1 MKKKELEKV
10 NENEKGFLTVPNPL
24 DSLFRN
30 TRFEKMFDITLP
42 DFTKNFGN
50 LQLPKTNL
58 VEKED
63 HYELTMEMPGFKK
76 NEIDVVVDDDKLII
90 QAQHTE
96 TKDEDGEKVLH
107 ERSSSSVKRM
117 FTFPGITKEDVD
129 AKLKDGILELTI
141 AKKEVEVKALEKV
154 EIK

>member
-1 MKKKELEKV
+1 MMKKKELEDVTK
-10 NENEKGFLTVPNPL
+10 NEKGFLTVSNPL
-24 DSLFRN
+24 DLLSRKTKFDN
-30 TRFEKMFDITLP
+30 VFDIILP
-42 DFTKNFGN
+42 DFTKM
-50 LQLPKTNL
+50 QLPKTNL

-76 NEIDVVVDDDKLII
+76 NEIDVVVDGDKLII

-117 FTFPGITKEDVD
+117 FTFPGITKEDID
-129 AKLKDGILELTI
+129 AKLKDGILELNI
-141 AKKEVEVKALEKV
+141 AKKEVEVKALDRV

>member
-1 MKKKELEKV
+1 MKKKELEDVTK
-10 NENEKGFLTVPNPL
+10 NEKGFLTVSNPL
-24 DSLFRN
+24 DLLSRKTKFDN
-30 TRFEKMFDITLP
+30 VFDIILP
-42 DFTKNFGN
+42 DFTKM
-50 LQLPKTNL
+50 QLPKTNL

-76 NEIDVVVDDDKLII
+76 NEIDVVVDGDKLII

-117 FTFPGITKEDVD
+117 FTFPGITKEDID
-129 AKLKDGILELTI
+129 AKLKDGILELNIT
-141 AKKEVEVKALEKV
+141 KKEVEVKALDRV

>member
-1 MKKKELEKV
+1 MMKKKELEDVTK
-10 NENEKGFLTVPNPL
+10 NEKGFLTVSNPL
-24 DSLFRN
+24 DLLSRKTKFDN
-30 TRFEKMFDITLP
+30 VFDIILP
-42 DFTKNFGN
+42 DFTKM
-50 LQLPKTNL
+50 QLPKTNL

-76 NEIDVVVDDDKLII
+76 NEIDVVVDGDKLII
-90 QAQHTE
+90 QAQHTD

-117 FTFPGITKEDVD
+117 FTFPGITKEDID
-129 AKLKDGILELTI
+129 AKLKDGILELNI
-141 AKKEVEVKALEKV
+141 AKKEVEVKALDRV

>member
-1 MKKKELEKV
+1 MKKKELEDVTK
-10 NENEKGFLTVPNPL
+10 NEKGFLTVSNPL
-24 DSLFRN
+24 DLLSRKTKFDNL
-30 TRFEKMFDITLP
+30 FDIILP
-42 DFTKNFGN
+42 DFTKM
-50 LQLPKTNL
+50 QLPKTNL

-76 NEIDVVVDDDKLII
+76 NEIDVVVDGDNLII

-117 FTFPGITKEDVD
+117 FTFPGITKEDID
-129 AKLKDGILELTI
+129 AKLKDGILELNI
-141 AKKEVEVKALEKV
+141 AKKEVEVKALDRV